1 MNSILAATIEAMN
14 AINNGL
20 SLDIISED
28 FFKILTLLKIV
39 VLYSFLTCG
48 AYCLVFERSV
58 VSFLL
63 WERN

>member
-28 FFKILTLLKIV
+28 FFKI
-39 VLYSFLTCG
+39 
-48 AYCLVFERSV
+48 
-58 VSFLL
+58 
-63 WERN
+63 